1 MNCKQAFL
9 NFINKISKNINDDN
23 ICQLSLLQS
32 SDDGHKIF
40 IFKIFTKCWSDNFLG
55 EILPDEEWLKDTPN
69 QDYVCKLLE
78 NNNQIDDF
86 EYSEE
91 KLNFN
96 IVDDKGER
104 IVLEQCIKDDL
115 KLRSFLPETVS
126 GIKLVDIDNS
136 ILKSVF
142 NLSQNANGYYVK
154 LYSENKTLEFGV
166 EDEENTITIGE
177 IKDIDTNR
185 YRKWVIEDIDAF
197 KKLSLTWEDD
207 KRVNLSLP
215 NSKDNSYGSLE
226 IMDELWMNFVIFKIN
241 LVK

>member
-1 MNCKQAFL
+1 M
-9 NFINKISKNINDDN
+9 
-23 ICQLSLLQS
+23 
-32 SDDGHKIF
+32 
-40 IFKIFTKCWSDNFLG
+40 
-55 EILPDEEWLKDTPN
+55 
-69 QDYVCKLLE
+69 
-78 NNNQIDDF
+78 
-86 EYSEE
+86 
-91 KLNFN
+91 
-96 IVDDKGER
+96 
-104 IVLEQCIKDDL
+104 
-115 KLRSFLPETVS
+115 RSFLPETVS

-166 EDEENTITIGE
+166 EGEENTITIGE